1 MSGNQQNLAGTSQL
15 LELLMTLKQTTP
27 AAAKGI
33 LNAQPA
39 IGYALIS
46 LMVSMNV
53 IKLDVFQ
60 KTLAEYQAAAAKGA
74 VAATPTPS
82 HPVAAPAP
90 YLAPP
95 PHLAASSSHS
105 SSHTS
110 TPTPIPAIP
119 PHLQPSSSHY
129 ANPYRTATPPHSTP
143 TPPLMGGPPPP
154 QAYGYPP
161 PSVNNG
167 YGAPPPGA
175 YPPPGPPAPSYHG
188 GGYPGYPPPA
198 AHAPPP
204 AASTI
209 PPGLA
214 ETLAAIPEDQKQ
226 LVITVISMSPEQVLA
241 LPPQERAT
249 YVQIRATFGIS
260 TPGA

>member
-1 MSGNQQNLAGTSQL
+1 MSANQQNLAGTAQL

-60 KTLAEYQAAAAKGA
+60 KTLAEYQANAAKA
-74 VAATPTPS
+74 TVAPVPTLGQP
-82 HPVAAPAP
+82 APAP

-95 PHLAASSSHS
+95 HLAAASSHS
-105 SSHTS
+105 SSHSS
-110 TPTPIPAIP
+110 TPAPIPAIP

-129 ANPYRTATPPHSTP
+129 ANHYRTATPPHSTP
-143 TPPLMGGPPPP
+143 TPPIMGGPPPAQP
-154 QAYGYPP
+154 PYGYPP
-161 PSVNNG
+161 PVNNG
-167 YGAPPPGA
+167 YGVPPPAA
-175 YPPPGPPAPSYHG
+175 YPPPGPPGPPASSYH
-188 GGYPGYPPPA
+188 GYPGYPPPPA
-198 AHAPPP
+198 APPP
-204 AASTI
+204 APAAI

-226 LVITVISMSPEQVLA
+226 LVITVISMTPEQILA

-249 YVQIRATFGIS
+249 YVQIRATFGIP